1 MSDAET
7 PLSALHALQ
16 DAGRLMEEAARLEG
30 MDQYSPFGKWVSA
43 TRATMDAF
51 ARLALSC
58 ASEMQDF
65 RGEARDIIEM
75 AKQEKNTLRDQFIES
90 RRQVEKL
97 GEVAERNV
105 EKQELF
111 RDRELQAT
119 LGRIVSGVT
128 SELRKEVFDQ
138 LRTEIPT
145 HERQFYKEARWR
157 AYVRMT
163 LAGAV
168 LIGLGFASG
177 YTYDG
182 YAARVGRYCEE
193 HQAFDTKGASWCQIV
208 PPPILPKS

>member
-1 MSDAET
+1 MSELTDNGTLDGLAE
-7 PLSALHALQ
+7 
-16 DAGRLMEEAARLEG
+16 AGRLMEEAARLDGIDE
-30 MDQYSPFGKWVSA
+30 QSPLGRWI
-43 TRATMDAF
+43 RAQRKGMDAF
-51 ARLALSC
+51 ARVVLSC
-58 ASEMQDF
+58 ASEMQNF

-75 AKQEKNTLRDQFIES
+75 AKQEQTTLRDQFIES
-90 RRQVEKL
+90 RQQVEKL
-97 GEVAERNV
+97 GEVAARNV

-168 LIGLGFASG
+168 LVGLGFASG

-182 YAARVGRYCEE
+182 YAASVGRYCAE
-193 HQAFDTKGASWCQIV
+193 HQAFDTKGASWCQIN

>member
-1 MSDAET
+1 MSEFTDKATFDGLAE
-7 PLSALHALQ
+7 
-16 DAGRLMEEAARLEG
+16 AGRLMEEAARLDGIDEH
-30 MDQYSPFGKWVSA
+30 SPLGRWI
-43 TRATMDAF
+43 RAQRKGMDAF
-51 ARLALSC
+51 ARVVLSC

-65 RGEARDIIEM
+65 RGEARGIIEM
-75 AKQEKNTLRDQFIES
+75 AKQEQSTLRDQYIES
-90 RRQVEKL
+90 RRQIEKM
-97 GEVAERNV
+97 GEVAERNI

-128 SELRKEVFDQ
+128 SELRDKVFDQ

-157 AYVRMT
+157 AYVRMA
-163 LAGAV
+163 LAGTV

-182 YAARVGRYCEE
+182 YAAQVGRYCEE

>member
-1 MSDAET
+1 MSEFTDKATFDGLAE
-7 PLSALHALQ
+7 
-16 DAGRLMEEAARLEG
+16 AGRLMEEAARLDGIDEH
-30 MDQYSPFGKWVSA
+30 SPLGRWI
-43 TRATMDAF
+43 RAQRKGMDAF
-51 ARLALSC
+51 ARVVMSC

-65 RGEARDIIEM
+65 RGEARGIIEM
-75 AKQEKNTLRDQFIES
+75 AKQEQSTLRDQYIES
-90 RRQVEKL
+90 RRQIEKM
-97 GEVAERNV
+97 GEVAERNI

-128 SELRKEVFDQ
+128 SELRDKVFDQ

-157 AYVRMT
+157 AYVRMA

-177 YTYDG
+177 
-182 YAARVGRYCEE
+182 C
-193 HQAFDTKGASWCQIV
+193 
-208 PPPILPKS
+208 